1 MDFLRNEK
9 RLKRDPPLKDRYD
22 SVIQEYIDLGHM
34 TEVSPASNSA
44 TYYLPHHAVF
54 KPESMTLAGGLQC
67 FEPVRKRDQSEP
79 HSYAGATS
87 NDVSA
92 NLGRPQAKGPLQR
105 ILFRSPDGDIRDYEL
120 KTVTFSF
127 NYAPFLAIR
136 ALQQLAYDE
145 ESKYP
150 QASQIIRHFTFGQ
163 KCSCKTFGFW
173 I

>member
-44 TYYLPHHAVF
+44 TYYIPHHAVF

-79 HSYAGATS
+79 HSYAGP
-87 NDVSA
+87 V
-92 NLGRPQAKGPLQR
+92 LQSDLTIQ
-105 ILFRSPDGDIRDYEL
+105 ILKWRYFSPDGDIRDYEL